1 MKLSPAEYQ
10 TLLRKD
16 FVTFIERSFYE
27 INPQTELKMGL
38 YIELIASMLEDC
50 RTGKIKRLIISIPP
64 RYLKSHCASIA
75 FVAWLLGHNPA
86 TQAICVSYGQ
96 ALAEKMARDCR
107 TVMNSSWYKKTFRTR
122 LSLEKQAVNDFF
134 TTDMGL
140 RMATS
145 VGGVLTGR
153 GADFIIIDDPMKPE
167 DALSETQ
174 RTNVNEWFDG
184 TLLSRLNDKANGCI
198 IIIMQRLHQDDL
210 VGHVLEKHGKW
221 EVLNL
226 PAIAEANET
235 FVINGALS
243 QKLFTRREGDALHA
257 ERESLDMLASFR
269 QRMGDYNFSSQYQQN
284 PIPLGGA
291 MMKNQW
297 IMYYDETM
305 HHTEFGEIVQSWDT
319 ANKSG
324 ELNDYSVCTT
334 WGRKN
339 KRYYLLHVFRK
350 RLNYPELK
358 RAVKELFDQHK
369 PGKVLIEDKA
379 SGTQL
384 IQDLQSE
391 GMFQVKAFEP
401 PKGTDKI
408 MRLHA
413 VTALFENS
421 LVYLPRQASWLAD
434 YLHELTSFPGSK
446 FDDQVDSTTQALEHL
461 KSDNT
466 LEIWEKLFDDTPTT
480 GSSHPSGWF

>member
-1 MKLSPAEYQ
+1 MKLSPTEYQ
-10 TLLRKD
+10 TLLRND

-27 INPQTELKMGL
+27 INPQTELKMAH

-50 RTGKIKRLIISIPP
+50 RTGKIKRLIINIPP

-86 TQAICVSYGQ
+86 TQTICVSYGQ

-134 TTDMGL
+134 TTDTGF

-153 GADFIIIDDPMKPE
+153 GANFIIIDDPMKPE

-174 RTNVNEWFDG
+174 RKQVNDWFDG

-210 VGHVLEKHGKW
+210 VGHVLEKHGHW

-226 PAIAEANET
+226 PAIAEADET
-235 FVINGALS
+235 FVINGALG
-243 QKLFTRREGDALHA
+243 QKLFTRKEGDVLHI
-257 ERESLDMLASFR
+257 ERDSLSMFASTR
-269 QRMGDYNFSSQYQQN
+269 QRMGDYHFSSQYQQN
-284 PIPLGGA
+284 PIPMGGA
-291 MMKNQW
+291 MVKDKW

-305 HHTEFGEIVQSWDT
+305 PMHEFNETLQSWDT

-339 KRYYLLHVFRK
+339 KRYYLLNVFRK

-358 RAVKELFDQHK
+358 RAVKEMYEQYK

-384 IQDLQSE
+384 IQDLQSD
-391 GMFQVKAFEP
+391 GLYQVKAYEP

-413 VTALFENS
+413 VTALFENG
-421 LVYLPRQASWLAD
+421 LVYLPRQAPWLAD
-434 YLHELTSFPGSK
+434 YLHELNSFPGSK
-446 FDDQVDSTTQALEHL
+446 FDDQVDSTTQALEHF
-461 KSDNT
+461 KSDNG
-466 LEIWEKLFDDTPTT
+466 LEIWEKLFDDTPMP
-480 GSSHPSGWF
+480 GSTHPSGWF